1 MPTSSDLDQR
11 ITLQQRIVA
20 ADALGQPS
28 TTWQDVATVWAQ
40 VRPVG
45 GRDFQAADQAQASST
60 VRVHIRK
67 RGGVVATMRM
77 LWAGRAW
84 DMVGEPLPVDRQW
97 LRFDAS
103 TGVRD
108 AVA

>member
-1 MPTSSDLDQR
+1 MPTSASLDQR
-11 ITLQQRIVA
+11 ITLQQRVVA
-20 ADALGQPS
+20 PDALGQPA

-40 VRPVG
+40 VRPVSA
-45 GRDFQAADQAQASST
+45 RDFQAADQAQASST
-60 VRVHIRK
+60 IRVHIRV
-67 RGGVVATMRM
+67 RFGIAATMRI
-77 LWAGRAW
+77 LWSGRAW
-84 DMVGEPLPVDRQW
+84 DIIGEPLLVDRQW